1 MSFNWIEPAPMPP
14 AFRSAHPD
22 PLIAAILARRLRNP
36 AEVADFLNTSQ
47 RPSPDPWLL
56 PNMDHAIERIARAL
70 RQGERIGVF
79 GDYDTD
85 GVTST
90 AILTLALRAA
100 SGGVQPHGVRLPY
113 RAEGYGLSE
122 AGVADL
128 AAAGAQLLIAVDCGS
143 KDHAAVALARQRG
156 LDVIIVDH
164 HRIIEAPPED
174 AIIVSAQLDPES
186 PYLGMSASGLAYLV
200 AVAMAQAGLD
210 AGEGPGTEPRSLLD
224 LAMIGLVGDVSPL
237 VGVNRAL
244 VRDGLRVLRNGCVRP
259 GLQAL
264 AESAGMDLHR
274 VSSTEIA
281 FQLSPRLN
289 APGRLSDPLPAY
301 RLLIADNQ
309 AEARALAALVSQA
322 NQRRK
327 MVQQSIHREVE
338 ALLTRDQSR
347 LDRRFLLVGGQDW
360 EKGIVGLV
368 ASKLSE
374 QLDRPVGVL
383 SIANGEAHGSARSI
397 PGFDLAAALAEHDHL
412 LLRHGGHERAAGLAV
427 AADRLADL
435 EEALHQAVIAAATPL
450 PGPGRLEIDADLPV
464 ERMTLETLGEIQ
476 KLGPFGEGNPQPVLR
491 VRRASLREYRTM
503 GNERQHLKLQIGSAF
518 PGVSAILWGGAH
530 RSRELIG
537 QRNVDL
543 AGVLECNEW
552 QGSRRLQMRLMDFK
566 VSEPAG

>member
-1 MSFNWIEPAPMPP
+1 MSLEWIEPVSTPP
-14 AFRSAHPD
+14 AFLAAHPD
-22 PLIAAILARRLRNP
+22 PLLAALLARRLSDP
-36 AEVADFLNTSQ
+36 AQIADFLNTNA

-56 PNMDHAIERIARAL
+56 PNMDRAIARISRAVQ
-70 RQGERIGVF
+70 QGERIGLF

-100 SGGVQPHGVRLPY
+100 SGGAQPYTVRLPY
-113 RAEGYGLSE
+113 RAEGYGLSVQ
-122 AGVADL
+122 GVTDL
-128 AAAGAQLLIAVDCGS
+128 ADAGTQLLIAVDCGS
-143 KDHAAVALARQRG
+143 KDHAAVEAARQRG

-164 HRIIEAPPED
+164 HRIIEAPPDD
-174 AIIVSAQLDPES
+174 AIIVSAQLDPAS
-186 PYLGMSASGLAYLV
+186 PYQGMSASGLAYLV

-210 AGEGPGTEPRSLLD
+210 AGDGPGNEPRSLLD

-237 VGVNRAL
+237 VGVNRSL
-244 VRDGLRVLRNGCVRP
+244 VRDGLRVLRNGHVRP
-259 GLQAL
+259 GLRAL
-264 AESAGMDLHR
+264 ADSAGMDLRR
-274 VSSTEIA
+274 VSSSEIA

-289 APGRLSDPLPAY
+289 APGRLADARPAY
-301 RLLIADNQ
+301 ELLVADDLV
-309 AEARALAALVSQA
+309 EARTIAAHVSQA

-327 MVQQSIHREVE
+327 TVQQRIHAEVE
-338 ALLTRDQSR
+338 ALLSQDRTR
-347 LDRRFLLVGGQDW
+347 LDRRFLLVSGQGW

-427 AADRLADL
+427 AAERLADL
-435 EEALHQAVIAAATPL
+435 EEALHLAVIAAATPP
-450 PGPGRLEIDADLPV
+450 PGPGRLAIDADLPV
-464 ERMTLETLGEIQ
+464 ERMTLETLAEVQ
-476 KLGPFGEGNPQPVLR
+476 KLGPFGEANPQPVLR
-491 VRRASLREYRTM
+491 VRGAPLREYLVM
-503 GNERQHLKLQIGSAF
+503 GSERQHLKLQIGRSF

-530 RSRELIG
+530 RSRELVG
-537 QRNVDL
+537 QRDVDL

-552 QGSRRLQMRLMDFK
+552 QGARRIQMRLTDFK
-566 VSEPAG
+566 VT

>member
-1 MSFNWIEPAPMPP
+1 MSLDWIEPAPTPP
-14 AFRSAHPD
+14 AFRAAHPD
-22 PLIAAILARRLRNP
+22 PLLAALLARRLSDP
-36 AEVADFLNTSQ
+36 AEIADFLDTAQ

-56 PNMDHAIERIARAL
+56 PNMDRAIERITRAL
-70 RQGERIGVF
+70 QQGERIGVF

-100 SGGVQPHGVRLPY
+100 SGGAQPHLVRLPY
-113 RAEGYGLSE
+113 RTEGYGLSVK
-122 AGVADL
+122 GVTDL
-128 AAAGAQLLIAVDCGS
+128 ADAGTQILIAVDCGS
-143 KDHAAVALARQRG
+143 KDHAAVAEARQRG

-164 HRIIEAPPED
+164 HRIIEAPPDD
-174 AIIVSAQLDPES
+174 AIIVSAQLDPGS

-200 AVAMAQAGLD
+200 AVAMAQSGLD
-210 AGEGPGTEPRSLLD
+210 IGDGPGKEPRSLLD

-244 VRDGLRVLRNGCVRP
+244 VRDGLRTLRNGHVRP
-259 GLQAL
+259 GLRAL
-264 AESAGMDLHR
+264 ADSAGLDLRR
-274 VSSTEIA
+274 VSSSEIA

-289 APGRLSDPLPAY
+289 APGRLSDARPSY
-301 RLLIADNQ
+301 ELLVADDL
-309 AEARALAALVSQA
+309 ARARDIAAHVSQA

-327 MVQQSIHREVE
+327 TVQQRIHAEVE
-338 ALLTRDQSR
+338 ALLAGEPAR
-347 LDRRFLLVGGQDW
+347 LDRRFLLVSGPEW

-383 SIANGEAHGSARSI
+383 SIADGEAHGSARSI
-397 PGFDLAAALAEHDHL
+397 PGFDLAAVLAEHDHL

-427 AADRLADL
+427 AADRLTDL
-435 EEALHQAVIAAATPL
+435 EEALHLAVIAAATPP

-464 ERMTLETLGEIQ
+464 ERMTLETLSEVQ
-476 KLGPFGEGNPQPVLR
+476 KLGPFGEANPQPVLR
-491 VRRASLREYRTM
+491 VHGAPLREYLTM
-503 GNERQHLKLQIGSAF
+503 GNERQHLKLQIGNSY

-530 RSRELIG
+530 RSRELVG
-537 QRNVDL
+537 QRRVDL

-552 QGSRRLQMRLMDFK
+552 QGTRRIQMRLMDFK
-566 VSEPAG
+566 VA

>member
-1 MSFNWIEPAPMPP
+1 MSLEWIEPVSTPP
-14 AFRSAHPD
+14 AFLAAHPD
-22 PLIAAILARRLRNP
+22 PLLAALLARRLSDP
-36 AEVADFLNTSQ
+36 AQIADFLNTNA

-56 PNMDHAIERIARAL
+56 PNMDRAIARISRAVQ
-70 RQGERIGVF
+70 QGERVGLF

-100 SGGVQPHGVRLPY
+100 SGGAQPYTVRLPY
-113 RAEGYGLSE
+113 RAEGYGLSVQ
-122 AGVADL
+122 GVTDL
-128 AAAGAQLLIAVDCGS
+128 ADAGTQLLIAVDCGS
-143 KDHAAVALARQRG
+143 KDHAAVEAARQRG

-164 HRIIEAPPED
+164 HRIIEAPPDD
-174 AIIVSAQLDPES
+174 AIIVSAQLDPAS
-186 PYLGMSASGLAYLV
+186 PYQGMSASGLAYLV

-210 AGEGPGTEPRSLLD
+210 AGDGPGNEPRSLLD

-237 VGVNRAL
+237 VGVNRSL
-244 VRDGLRVLRNGCVRP
+244 VRDGLRVLRNGHVRP
-259 GLQAL
+259 GLRAL
-264 AESAGMDLHR
+264 ADSAGMDLRR
-274 VSSTEIA
+274 VSSSEIA

-289 APGRLSDPLPAY
+289 APGRLADARPAY
-301 RLLIADNQ
+301 ELLVADDLV
-309 AEARALAALVSQA
+309 EARTIAAHVSQA

-327 MVQQSIHREVE
+327 TVQQRIHAEVE
-338 ALLTRDQSR
+338 ALLSQDRTR
-347 LDRRFLLVGGQDW
+347 LDRRFLLVSGQGW

-427 AADRLADL
+427 AAERLADL
-435 EEALHQAVIAAATPL
+435 EEALHLAVIAAATPP
-450 PGPGRLEIDADLPV
+450 PGPGRLAIDADLPV
-464 ERMTLETLGEIQ
+464 ERMTLETLAEVQ
-476 KLGPFGEGNPQPVLR
+476 KLGPFGEANPQPVLR
-491 VRRASLREYRTM
+491 VRGAPLREYLVM
-503 GNERQHLKLQIGSAF
+503 GSERQHLKLQIGRSF

-530 RSRELIG
+530 RSRELVG
-537 QRNVDL
+537 QRDVDL

-552 QGSRRLQMRLMDFK
+552 QGARRIQMRLTDFK
-566 VSEPAG
+566 VT